1 VTNNRRN
8 QVDSKETV
16 GLGFSSALAVL
27 FVGLK
32 LAHVITWSWWWVL
45 APWWIP
51 AALGVALVFV
61 VVLLAVVSAV
71 RR

>member
-1 VTNNRRN
+1 M
-8 QVDSKETV
+8 DSKETV